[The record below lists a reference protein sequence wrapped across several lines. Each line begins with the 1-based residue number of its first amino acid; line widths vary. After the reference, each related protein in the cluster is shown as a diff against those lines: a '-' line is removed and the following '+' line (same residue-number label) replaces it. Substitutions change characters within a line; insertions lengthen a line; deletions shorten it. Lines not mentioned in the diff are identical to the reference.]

1 MANNSMNVGIF
12 IRDLLE
18 KTRVDDTDVM
28 IIEDTENTKKVMFRN
43 LRISL
48 VEDNESPASHRIYS
62 SLKVQQMIDDITK
75 KVTDGVGGVQ
85 GDIEELQ
92 KDKVSKK
99 ELADAIAE
107 IDEKK
112 FDKVDINP
120 IVEELENTR
129 KKSDLITGKDL
140 AYGTEDEKIHIKHL
154 GSDIL
159 DAMTGKT
166 QVSIPSVP
174 TGGWTGDD
182 LANESIG
189 AIKLKKNYNFRGNYQ
204 DTDGNVNRLVYSG
217 YYEVA
222 SSVPGLPHYG
232 DDKDE
237 TRLVQV
243 IRYGDNDKWIIQRCF
258 YKEES
263 DEIRPWFERRGLFA
277 KLSILEWIP
286 HYEITTNNKVAS
298 DLLSD
303 HYNNRGKMT
312 EGDLFEVDIDG
323 NWLCE
328 PEVKNLPTEDRYLVN
343 IRTFDNRKEYEAKL
357 ADVNGCVTY
366 TCYEYY
372 TSNMGLV
379 RTDWFN
385 STNILK
391 SKFDGKTIHI
401 FGDGIS
407 YGLGCTDVLT
417 KSYTSI
423 LNKKYGWII
432 SNHALVDATAGNY
445 NDEIFEQ
452 SSLLTQIDRSTGLA
466 TEDEVYIM
474 IFIGAEDYRSGMAP
488 IGNDDYN
495 NDTTFK
501 GALNLAIEKLQTK
514 CPQARLM
521 LVTPIFRSSTEPGDG
536 LDCDTNLVNDKYL
549 REFADAIMDI
559 AKLNHIPCIDLFN
572 TCMIN
577 KYNSGIFLNEDGVYP
592 SDKGHAMIAEKIQ
605 DGFNRYY

>member
-112 FDKVDINP
+112 FDKEDINP

-129 KKSDLITGKDL
+129 KKSDPITGKDL

-232 DDKDE
+232 DDTDE

-343 IRTFDNRKEYEAKL
+343 IRTFDDRKEYEAKL
-357 ADVNGCVTY
+357 ADVNGCVTF

-423 LNKKYGWII
+423 LNKKYGWVI

>member
-1 MANNSMNVGIF
+1 MADNSMNVGIF
-12 IRDLLE
+12 ITDLLE
-18 KTRVDDTDVM
+18 KTRVDDTDLLL
-28 IIEDTENTKKVMFRN
+28 IEDVENTKKVMFRN

-48 VEDNESPASHRIYS
+48 IEDNESPASHRIYS
-62 SLKVQQMIDDITK
+62 SQKVNELIQSLTDNIN
-75 KVTDGVGGVQ
+75 DGVGGVE
-85 GDIEELQ
+85 GDIEDL
-92 KDKVSKK
+92 KKNAVTHK
-99 ELADAIAE
+99 ELDAAIAE

-112 FDKVDINP
+112 LDKVDLNP

-129 KKSDLITGKDL
+129 KKTDPITGKDL
-140 AYGTEDEKIHIKHL
+140 AYGTEDEKIHLKHL

-166 QVSIPSVP
+166 EVSIPSVP

-182 LANESIG
+182 LANASIG
-189 AIKLKKNYNFRGNYQ
+189 ALKLKKNYNFRGNYV
-204 DTDGNVNRLVYSG
+204 DTTGNVNRLVESG

-222 SSVPGLPHYG
+222 SNVPGLPHYG
-232 DDKDE
+232 DDADE

-243 IRYGDNDKWIIQRCF
+243 IRYGTDDKWIVQRVF

-263 DEIRPWFERRGLFA
+263 DEVRPYFERKGLFA

-286 HYEITTNNKVAS
+286 HFEVTSANKVAS
-298 DLLSD
+298 DLLGD

-312 EGDLFEVDIDG
+312 EGDLFEVDVDG

-328 PEVKNLPTEDRYLVN
+328 PEVKKLPTQDRYLVN

-391 SKFDGKTIHI
+391 SKFDGKTVHI

-423 LNKKYGWII
+423 LNKKYGWVIA
-432 SNHALVDATAGNY
+432 NHALADATAGNY
-445 NDEIFEQ
+445 NDEIFAE
-452 SSLLTQIDRSTGLA
+452 SSLLTQIDSSTGLA
-466 TEDEVYIM
+466 TEEEVYIM

-488 IGNDDYN
+488 IGNNEYK

-501 GALNLAIEKLQTK
+501 GALNTAIEKLQTK
-514 CPQARLM
+514 CPNGKIL
-521 LVTPIFRSSTEPGDG
+521 LVTPIFRSSTEPGDN

-549 REFADAIMDI
+549 REFAEAMVEIGKI
-559 AKLNHIPCIDLFN
+559 NHIPCLNLFDE
-572 TCMIN
+572 CMIN
-577 KYNSGIFLNEDGVYP
+577 KYNSGIFLNTDGVYP

-605 DGFNRYY
+605 DGFCRYY

>member
-99 ELADAIAE
+99 ELSDAIAE

-112 FDKVDINP
+112 FDKEDINP

-129 KKSDLITGKDL
+129 KKSEPITGKDL

-232 DDKDE
+232 DDTDE

-343 IRTFDNRKEYEAKL
+343 IRTFDDRKEYEAKL

-423 LNKKYGWII
+423 LNKKYGWVI

-445 NDEIFEQ
+445 NDEIFKQ

>member
-112 FDKVDINP
+112 FDKADINP

-129 KKSDLITGKDL
+129 KKSDPITGKDL

-232 DDKDE
+232 DDTDE

-312 EGDLFEVDIDG
+312 EGDLFEVDVDG

-423 LNKKYGWII
+423 LNKKYGWVI

-445 NDEIFEQ
+445 NDEIFKQ

>member
-99 ELADAIAE
+99 ELDDAIAE

-112 FDKVDINP
+112 FDKIDINP

-129 KKSDLITGKDL
+129 KKSDPITGKDL

-232 DDKDE
+232 DDTDE

-343 IRTFDNRKEYEAKL
+343 IRTFDDRKEYEAKL
-357 ADVNGCVTY
+357 ADVNGCVTF

-423 LNKKYGWII
+423 LNKKYGWVI